1 MAKETKNQK
10 IKGLL
15 TGADLQAIGD
25 LMGGLMDKQAAVLA
39 SKQDLKDEIAGLEKR
54 TDVKFDDLKDY
65 MNQGFES
72 VMEGMD
78 ALSEK
83 LAEKEKVKRMEIWI
97 KEASAKLGVKYQA

>member
-72 VMEGMD
+72 VMEGMGC
-78 ALSEK
+78 SFGK
-83 LAEKEKVKRMEIWI
+83 TGGKGK
-97 KEASAKLGVKYQA
+97 SQAHGNLD